1 MKTYSKLIII
11 LITSLIIDP
20 NSIFACTEVLIK
32 AKDAS
37 VVNVRSMEFEV
48 DLKSALNVQP
58 RGELFT
64 SITPDSTP
72 GLQWTNKYG
81 YVYMNAMGY
90 PVTLDGLNEA
100 GLSFGGLYLPGYTIY
115 QDVPVGEN
123 SKALWNLD
131 FGSWVLGNFSTTQE
145 VENALGSVYVCQ
157 DTHIGVSP
165 LHFNITD
172 ASGSSI
178 IIEYT
183 ANGVMVY
190 DNKVGV
196 LTNSPPYDWHMAN
209 IRNYLNLSPANPDSI
224 SFNGDWF
231 SPIGQGAGLVGL
243 PGDWSP
249 PSRFIK
255 CVLSSRY
262 SQTPINS
269 TEAVNLALHI
279 INGVDIP
286 KGVSAISSNGKA
298 EYDHTQWIVVR
309 DLTNRKYMFR
319 TYDDLQVKSVDLKQ
333 LNLSKG
339 AEKTVIQLT
348 DNNGIMDISPKSPKT
363 KD

>member
-1 MKTYSKLIII
+1 MKFLTMFI
-11 LITSLIIDP
+11 LFNIMLLPLKGIK
-20 NSIFACTEVLIK
+20 ACTEVLIH

-72 GLQWTNKYG
+72 GLQWANKYG

-100 GLSFGGLYLPGYTIY
+100 GLSFGALYLPGYTVY
-115 QDVPVGEN
+115 QDVPQGEN
-123 SKALWNLD
+123 AKALCSLD
-131 FGSWVLGNFSTTQE
+131 FGTWALGNFSTTEE
-145 VENALGSVYVCQ
+145 VKKALSTVYVCQ
-157 DTHIGVSP
+157 PASFAKISP
-165 LHFNITD
+165 LHFIITD

-183 ANGVMVY
+183 ANGVKVY

-196 LTNSPPYDWHMAN
+196 LTNSPPYDWHIAN
-209 IRNYLNLSPANPDSI
+209 ISNYLNLTASNPDSA
-224 SFNGDWF
+224 SYNGKSF

-255 CVLSSRY
+255 CALTSHY
-262 SQTPINS
+262 SQTPTNA

-286 KGVSAISSNGKA
+286 KGVSSISSNGKT
-298 EYDHTQWIVVR
+298 EYDYTQWIVVR

-319 TYDDLQVKSVDLKQ
+319 TYNNLQVKSIDLKQ
-333 LNLSKG
+333 LDFSKG
-339 AEKTVIQLT
+339 AKKTVIQLT
-348 DNNGIMDISPKSPKT
+348 DNNGITDITQQYK
-363 KD
+363 